1 VNIATLC
8 KRPVVSIDATA
19 TLRQAATLMREQ
31 HVGALVVTVSRAERP
46 EAVGIVT
53 DRDLVLEVLSREL
66 SPADV
71 AVGALASRNLAA
83 VRGSASVAEAV
94 AVMAE
99 RGVRRLLVTDD
110 ENRLVGF
117 VSADDLLE
125 ALAQDIG
132 GLAQALRVGVA
143 REAAQRQAIPPPAA
157 RAVFLPH
164 GTPGMH

>member
-1 VNIATLC
+1 MNVATLC
-8 KRPVVSIDATA
+8 KRPVVSIDAGA
-19 TLRQAATLMREQ
+19 SLRQAATLMREQ
-31 HVGALVVTVSRAERP
+31 HVGALVVTASRDQQP
-46 EAVGIVT
+46 VAVGIVT
-53 DRDLVLEVLSREL
+53 DRDLALEVLARDL
-66 SPADV
+66 SPTDV
-71 AVGALASRNLAA
+71 MIAALASRNLAA
-83 VRGSASVAEAV
+83 VRGSAGVAEAI

-110 ENRLVGF
+110 DGRLIGF

-125 ALAQDIG
+125 TLARDLG

-143 REAAQRQAIPPPAA
+143 RETSERPPVSPPAA